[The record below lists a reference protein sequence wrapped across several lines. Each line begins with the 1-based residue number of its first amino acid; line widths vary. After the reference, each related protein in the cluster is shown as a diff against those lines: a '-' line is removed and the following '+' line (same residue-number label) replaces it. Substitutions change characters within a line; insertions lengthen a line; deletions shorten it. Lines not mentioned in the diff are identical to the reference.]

1 MPTEVTANIM
11 IGAVSNSSHHGAP
24 SSGATGKLFCPS
36 HILVLMEGTRATWVV
51 QRCPS
56 VGRPT
61 HGPQTRRICPSSP
74 DHLLAAAV
82 LGYTAMTQPD
92 AVSASAELRDAVI
105 EDASTGDVRIV
116 PLDRDLASQVF
127 DTCSA
132 YVYAMVT
139 ALPGSSINDDE
150 LRLAADAGMQ
160 IAVAARSV
168 DNAAVMQ

>member
-1 MPTEVTANIM
+1 MPTEVTATIM
-11 IGAVSNSSHHGAP
+11 IGAVSDSSYQGEP
-24 SSGATGKLFCPS
+24 SSSATGKLFCPS
-36 HILVLMEGTRATWVV
+36 HILVLVEGTRATWVV

-56 VGRPT
+56 VGRST

-74 DHLLAAAV
+74 DHLLAAVV
-82 LGYTAMTQPD
+82 LGYTAMTRPD

-105 EDASTGDVRIV
+105 VDASTRDVRIV

-127 DTCSA
+127 DACSA

-139 ALPGSSINDDE
+139 ALPGSSITDGE

-160 IAVAARSV
+160 VAVAARSV
-168 DNAAVMQ
+168 ENAATMQ